1 MQSLVAFSADDFF
14 FLTSKSAQDVGGVC
28 VYVCVSLASG
38 NTEIFQRI
46 NTRDPTLQSIGGNG
60 ATE

>member
-14 FLTSKSAQDVGGVC
+14 FLTSKSAQDVGCVC
-28 VYVCVSLASG
+28 VCVSLASG